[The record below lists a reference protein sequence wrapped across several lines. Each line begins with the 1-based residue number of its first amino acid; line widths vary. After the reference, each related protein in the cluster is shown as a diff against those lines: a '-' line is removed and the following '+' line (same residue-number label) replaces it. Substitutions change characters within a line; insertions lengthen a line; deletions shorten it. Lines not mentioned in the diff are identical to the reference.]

1 MENIVLYG
9 GVVFRIGWVG
19 VVTIYRVAIKRD
31 CMIMC
36 AGVGCVGCVGVGVS
50 GMGGCGIMSISEFYS
65 FIDPDSFGIIPFQSK
80 IFRSKLVDFK
90 SFKSNGLAIYVS
102 KINSAKIFRSK

>member
-1 MENIVLYG
+1 MG
-9 GVVFRIGWVG
+9 
-19 VVTIYRVAIKRD
+19 
-31 CMIMC
+31 
-36 AGVGCVGCVGVGVS
+36 GVGVS

-102 KINSAKIFRSK
+102 KINSAKIFRSKLNDL